1 MQLSK
6 NKFDS
11 KKVEQFLINENK
23 FITDLFSVAAIPD
36 RKGTIII

>member
-1 MQLSK
+1 MHLLK

-23 FITDLFSVAAIPD
+23 FITDLFSVAAIPE
-36 RKGTIII
+36 RNGM